1 MKKAILMLTICFA
14 TLPVTVFAQYY
25 YFGRNKVQYED
36 FDWRVLKTKHF
47 DIYYNSEMEQV
58 AEIGAGIAE
67 SAYDRLKIDFNHVI
81 TYPIPLIFYNTHIQ
95 FQQTNVSP
103 GFIPEGVGGFFEFMK
118 GRVVIPFLGSM
129 EQFRHVINHELTH
142 VFMTTKISRIYRDRR
157 WTAGNFPPLW
167 FIEGIAEFYSTKPD
181 AQANMVMRDAMLNNY
196 FTGLKDIDAFYGSFI
211 MYKFGQSFMEFVS
224 EKYGRWYI
232 AKILENLHLSEDFD
246 EVLAITLRKP
256 VDEIDAE
263 WREFERKK
271 YFPLVQTHSSNAL
284 EAKKIVQGG
293 YNFDP
298 NIWVDSS
305 AGKHYLVYTANKD
318 GYSSLYAAEMDSTFT
333 KTITTH
339 RLITAERGS
348 KYEAVHLFEPSLSVS
363 ANGLAAFITKS
374 GGSDVIHFYDVRD
387 RKETNSVRFDS
398 IVSISDPSFTSTGEL
413 LFRGIDKKG
422 STDIYSFNQSENKL
436 TRLTNDNYDDRYPS
450 EGFTEDEIIFVSD
463 RTSVG
468 SKNIS
473 NLFKLNKNDLTVE
486 QITFA
491 GSGFAYPK
499 LVKNKTELIVA
510 NDHDG
515 VFNLYNYKVKNGR
528 IADTAYPVSA
538 LYSGIET
545 PFAYKNN
552 TLFFTSIEKL
562 SFDIYRYSLS
572 ARDSIKIP
580 PLVNSKLNNFTNKEF
595 SLLSAEAKKTL
606 LKYEKEYTLD
616 YAQSQISTDP
626 VFGTRGGALFSLSD
640 LLGDDKFFMLLFNTA
655 ETQSDFLE
663 NFNVDIFR
671 IISKNRAN
679 LGYGIFNYRGRR
691 YDLRESDEYYYEK
704 SFGSYFLLQYPFS
717 SFDRVETSVS
727 LANINKDI
735 IGFGNDTKSLLLSN
749 SVAYI
754 FDNALWGPSGPLDGT
769 RFRLQLGMTHDIRYG
784 NENYYSLIVDY
795 RHYQRLLYTTSL
807 AFRGSLYWN
816 EGTTTRR
823 YIAGGSW
830 DLRGYPRFGL
840 RGQKF
845 WMTSVELRFPLIDR
859 IALQLP
865 FFGISFSGL
874 RGALFFDAGSLW
886 DKNYKETLGS
896 VGFGF
901 RFNLFNLMVFR
912 YDIGKKIEGNF
923 TRFQDGLF
931 YQFFFGWDF

>member
-1 MKKAILMLTICFA
+1 M
-14 TLPVTVFAQYY
+14 
-25 YFGRNKVQYED
+25 
-36 FDWRVLKTKHF
+36 
-47 DIYYNSEMEQV
+47 
-58 AEIGAGIAE
+58 
-67 SAYDRLKIDFNHVI
+67 
-81 TYPIPLIFYNTHIQ
+81 
-95 FQQTNVSP
+95 
-103 GFIPEGVGGFFEFMK
+103 
-118 GRVVIPFLGSM
+118 
-129 EQFRHVINHELTH
+129 
-142 VFMTTKISRIYRDRR
+142 
-157 WTAGNFPPLW
+157 
-167 FIEGIAEFYSTKPD
+167 
-181 AQANMVMRDAMLNNY
+181 
-196 FTGLKDIDAFYGSFI
+196 
-211 MYKFGQSFMEFVS
+211 
-224 EKYGRWYI
+224 
-232 AKILENLHLSEDFD
+232 
-246 EVLAITLRKP
+246 
-256 VDEIDAE
+256 
-263 WREFERKK
+263 
-271 YFPLVQTHSSNAL
+271 
-284 EAKKIVQGG
+284 
-293 YNFDP
+293 
-298 NIWVDSS
+298 
-305 AGKHYLVYTANKD
+305 
-318 GYSSLYAAEMDSTFT
+318 
-333 KTITTH
+333 
-339 RLITAERGS
+339 
-348 KYEAVHLFEPSLSVS
+348 
-363 ANGLAAFITKS
+363 
-374 GGSDVIHFYDVRD
+374 
-387 RKETNSVRFDS
+387 
-398 IVSISDPSFTSTGEL
+398 
-413 LFRGIDKKG
+413 
-422 STDIYSFNQSENKL
+422 
-436 TRLTNDNYDDRYPS
+436 
-450 EGFTEDEIIFVSD
+450 
-463 RTSVG
+463 
-468 SKNIS
+468 
-473 NLFKLNKNDLTVE
+473 
-486 QITFA
+486 
-491 GSGFAYPK
+491 
-499 LVKNKTELIVA
+499 
-510 NDHDG
+510 
-515 VFNLYNYKVKNGR
+515 
-528 IADTAYPVSA
+528 
-538 LYSGIET
+538 
-545 PFAYKNN
+545 
-552 TLFFTSIEKL
+552 
-562 SFDIYRYSLS
+562 S

-595 SLLSAEAKKTL
+595 SLLSTEAKKTL

>member
-1 MKKAILMLTICFA
+1 MLTICFA

-363 ANGLAAFITKS
+363 SKGLAAFITKS

-552 TLFFTSIEKL
+552 TLFFTYIEKL

-572 ARDSIKIP
+572 ARD
-580 PLVNSKLNNFTNKEF
+580 
-595 SLLSAEAKKTL
+595 
-606 LKYEKEYTLD
+606 
-616 YAQSQISTDP
+616 
-626 VFGTRGGALFSLSD
+626 
-640 LLGDDKFFMLLFNTA
+640 
-655 ETQSDFLE
+655 
-663 NFNVDIFR
+663 
-671 IISKNRAN
+671 
-679 LGYGIFNYRGRR
+679 
-691 YDLRESDEYYYEK
+691 
-704 SFGSYFLLQYPFS
+704 
-717 SFDRVETSVS
+717 
-727 LANINKDI
+727 
-735 IGFGNDTKSLLLSN
+735 
-749 SVAYI
+749 
-754 FDNALWGPSGPLDGT
+754 
-769 RFRLQLGMTHDIRYG
+769 
-784 NENYYSLIVDY
+784 
-795 RHYQRLLYTTSL
+795 
-807 AFRGSLYWN
+807 
-816 EGTTTRR
+816 
-823 YIAGGSW
+823 
-830 DLRGYPRFGL
+830 
-840 RGQKF
+840 
-845 WMTSVELRFPLIDR
+845 
-859 IALQLP
+859 
-865 FFGISFSGL
+865 
-874 RGALFFDAGSLW
+874 
-886 DKNYKETLGS
+886 
-896 VGFGF
+896 
-901 RFNLFNLMVFR
+901 
-912 YDIGKKIEGNF
+912 
-923 TRFQDGLF
+923 
-931 YQFFFGWDF
+931 